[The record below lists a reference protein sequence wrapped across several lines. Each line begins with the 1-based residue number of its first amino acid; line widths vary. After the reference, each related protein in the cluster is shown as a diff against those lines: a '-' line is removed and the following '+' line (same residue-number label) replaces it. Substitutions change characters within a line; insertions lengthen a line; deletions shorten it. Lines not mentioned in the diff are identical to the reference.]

1 MEEIIKNKISEKE
14 ESREVLIDLS
24 KIGPRISNLPDEEIL
39 KFRRK
44 AELMNEVLEEM
55 DCKVNPSDMMNVTT
69 AHVPDKYTASEFICD
84 VIDQC
89 NVIFEM
95 KDQENVAVNLDLND
109 ITLVKAISNLS
120 IWHNKKNPYKKK
132 EYREADSN

>member
-1 MEEIIKNKISEKE
+1 MDESISKIIAEKE
-14 ESREVLIDLS
+14 ENRELLIDLS

-69 AHVPDKYTASEFICD
+69 AHVPDKYTASEFITD
-84 VIDQC
+84 VIAQC
-89 NVIFEM
+89 NVIFYM
-95 KDQENVAVNLDLND
+95 KDQENVAVNLALND
-109 ITLVKAISNLS
+109 VVMIKAISALS
-120 IWHNKKNPYKKK
+120 LWHNKKNPYKKK

>member
-1 MEEIIKNKISEKE
+1 MDENIRKIMDEKE
-14 ESREVLIDLS
+14 AEKILLIDLS
-24 KIGPRISNLPDEEIL
+24 QIGPRISNLPDEEIL

-69 AHVPDKYTASEFICD
+69 AHVPEKFTASEFICD
-84 VIDQC
+84 VISQC
-89 NVIFEM
+89 NVIFAM
-95 KDQENVAVNLDLND
+95 KDQENVAVNLALND
-109 ITLVKAISNLS
+109 ITLINAISALS
-120 IWHNKKNPYKKK
+120 LWHNKKNPYKKK